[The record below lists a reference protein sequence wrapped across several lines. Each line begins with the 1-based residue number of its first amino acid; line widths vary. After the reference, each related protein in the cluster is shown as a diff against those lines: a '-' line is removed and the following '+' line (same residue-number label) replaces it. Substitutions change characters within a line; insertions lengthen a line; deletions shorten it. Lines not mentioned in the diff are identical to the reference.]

1 MTFLSPWALLLG
13 TLALPLVLLYF
24 LRVRRQPHRV
34 SSVML
39 WAPTRRDQRASA
51 LFQRLQLDPL
61 LLLQALALLLLV
73 LALARPTI
81 LVPGR
86 SADRLVLVLDTSA
99 SMQAGDVPPSRFRV
113 AQARAAALVDEA
125 GSGAEVMVIEAGAH
139 PVVRVPFTRDHARA
153 RSGVWALEARD
164 LPNRLDE
171 AVRTAL
177 TLVPAGDPRVRVQVL
192 TDGAFDPALTQEFSD
207 PRVRWVAVGGGARN
221 VAITGFAVRK
231 SYYGAYDYQAFVSLT
246 NFADEPVRF
255 PLTLTLD
262 DRPLSDQSVALGPGV
277 KRNVIVPFSHQ
288 GGGRLRVE
296 AQAADDLAVDNTAVT
311 ILPAPAKLR
320 VLLVSPGNLFLEK
333 ALRTDPQVVLETR
346 APGDYAGG
354 MLDADVVV
362 LDGTAPPK
370 IGPGRFV
377 LVHAL
382 PGDVPIQALGQL
394 EEPTVLD
401 WDRAHPVMR
410 FVDLSKVSIES
421 ALRVRPLAAG
431 RTLLE
436 AVGGPLIYLLEEPQ
450 RKVVFVGFDLF
461 KTDLPL
467 RVAFP
472 LILANSLRWLHPVAL
487 EGADLTGATGHP
499 ILLPVEHGVD
509 AATVRDP
516 AGREWPVP
524 VTRGAVSFAQTDR
537 IGVYTLRAGARD
549 SAFAVNLA
557 DPGESDIRPRP
568 LPTTSAPSLDGATTF
583 TDQRPLWR
591 VLVLLAILTLAF
603 EGLLYARR
611 QAAGRWRWPTRR
623 VDRWAL
629 GLRAA
634 SVAVLVWGL
643 TQPQIARW
651 IDRQNV
657 IFLLDL
663 SDSVTL
669 AARETAYRFMTSA
682 LEPMRADDRAG
693 VITFAREPVLVEPLQ
708 PRPTLARPPGTR
720 SGTATDIER
729 ALQLALATA
738 PAGEATRLVLLS
750 DGRETTGHARAAA
763 QAAKDAGIAIDYVPL
778 GLTFP
783 QEVVVEDLVVPR
795 EVKFGEAFHAK
806 VVVTAAKEG
815 GGRLSLYR
823 NGEFLG
829 SQVVRLT
836 AGKNVLAYR
845 QALEHAGAH
854 VYQALVETD
863 GDVIEEN
870 NRAVGLTVV
879 RGRPQ
884 VLLVEKDP
892 PQAAPLAAALRSQHI
907 DVRVTGP
914 EGLPA
919 TVAGLQKYDGVILSN
934 VSAVKLTKAHM
945 TAVQEYVR
953 DQGGGLVMLG
963 GEESFG
969 LGGYYRTPI
978 EDALPVTMDVKQ
990 KIEIPSLAVVL
1001 VLDRSGSMAMGM
1013 KDNDKVNKMEV
1024 AKEAAHLVIDLLDE
1038 RNEVGILSFDTE
1050 FVWHVPIRPAKDKPA
1065 IHREIAAIKPGGGT
1079 DGYPAV
1085 REAYKALLD
1094 RDALLKHVIFVT
1106 DGQMTRGQFE
1116 ALIRRMVKDKITV
1129 SGMAIG
1135 SDADVQLMVDVA
1147 KWGRGRFFFTEE
1159 TTTVPGSSRSKRSWP
1174 PRPR

>member
-99 SMQAGDVPPSRFRV
+99 SMQVGDVPPSRFRV

-277 KRNVIVPFSHQ
+277 KRNVIVPFTHQ

-296 AQAADDLAVDNTAVT
+296 AHAADDLAVDNTAVT

-320 VLLVSPGNLFLEK
+320 VVLVSPGNLFLEK

-487 EGADLTGATGHP
+487 EGAD
-499 ILLPVEHGVD
+499 
-509 AATVRDP
+509 
-516 AGREWPVP
+516 
-524 VTRGAVSFAQTDR
+524 
-537 IGVYTLRAGARD
+537 
-549 SAFAVNLA
+549 
-557 DPGESDIRPRP
+557 PR
-568 LPTTSAPSLDGATTF
+568 
-583 TDQRPLWR
+583 
-591 VLVLLAILTLAF
+591 
-603 EGLLYARR
+603 ARR
-611 QAAGRWRWPTRR
+611 
-623 VDRWAL
+623 
-629 GLRAA
+629 
-634 SVAVLVWGL
+634 
-643 TQPQIARW
+643 
-651 IDRQNV
+651 
-657 IFLLDL
+657 
-663 SDSVTL
+663 
-669 AARETAYRFMTSA
+669 
-682 LEPMRADDRAG
+682 
-693 VITFAREPVLVEPLQ
+693 
-708 PRPTLARPPGTR
+708 GTR
-720 SGTATDIER
+720 SSCPWSMASTRRRSAIRPAASGPSRSRAAGVLRPDGPYRRVHAARRGARQRIRGQPRRPGRVRHPPAAAPDDVGALARRRDDVHRSAAAGAHARTARHPDAGIRRSALRATPGRRPVAVADPPGGSMGPRAPRRERGRARLGAHATPDR
-729 ALQLALATA
+729 ALDRPTECHLPPGSLGQCHARRAGDRLPLHDQRARAHESRRAPQGHHLRPGAGAGRAAPATA
-738 PAGEATRLVLLS
+738 
-750 DGRETTGHARAAA
+750 DARAAA
-763 QAAKDAGIAIDYVPL
+763 RDP
-778 GLTFP
+778 
-783 QEVVVEDLVVPR
+783 EW
-795 EVKFGEAFHAK
+795 H
-806 VVVTAAKEG
+806 
-815 GGRLSLYR
+815 
-823 NGEFLG
+823 
-829 SQVVRLT
+829 
-836 AGKNVLAYR
+836 
-845 QALEHAGAH
+845 
-854 VYQALVETD
+854 
-863 GDVIEEN
+863 GD
-870 NRAVGLTVV
+870 R
-879 RGRPQ
+879 
-884 VLLVEKDP
+884 
-892 PQAAPLAAALRSQHI
+892 H
-907 DVRVTGP
+907 
-914 EGLPA
+914 
-919 TVAGLQKYDGVILSN
+919 
-934 VSAVKLTKAHM
+934 
-945 TAVQEYVR
+945 
-953 DQGGGLVMLG
+953 
-963 GEESFG
+963 
-969 LGGYYRTPI
+969 
-978 EDALPVTMDVKQ
+978 
-990 KIEIPSLAVVL
+990 
-1001 VLDRSGSMAMGM
+1001 
-1013 KDNDKVNKMEV
+1013 
-1024 AKEAAHLVIDLLDE
+1024 
-1038 RNEVGILSFDTE
+1038 
-1050 FVWHVPIRPAKDKPA
+1050 
-1065 IHREIAAIKPGGGT
+1065 
-1079 DGYPAV
+1079 
-1085 REAYKALLD
+1085 
-1094 RDALLKHVIFVT
+1094 
-1106 DGQMTRGQFE
+1106 
-1116 ALIRRMVKDKITV
+1116 
-1129 SGMAIG
+1129 
-1135 SDADVQLMVDVA
+1135 
-1147 KWGRGRFFFTEE
+1147 
-1159 TTTVPGSSRSKRSWP
+1159 
-1174 PRPR
+1174 